1 MDSSPLSR
9 IVTTTLLLSK
19 PFKGSIEGRLNSD
32 EVISVSIAAGTPIDI
47 AFIGLAIGIED
58 GHERDQVFFGPL

>member
-1 MDSSPLSR
+1 
-9 IVTTTLLLSK
+9 LLSK
-19 PFKGSIEGRLNSD
+19 PFKDSIEGRLNSD